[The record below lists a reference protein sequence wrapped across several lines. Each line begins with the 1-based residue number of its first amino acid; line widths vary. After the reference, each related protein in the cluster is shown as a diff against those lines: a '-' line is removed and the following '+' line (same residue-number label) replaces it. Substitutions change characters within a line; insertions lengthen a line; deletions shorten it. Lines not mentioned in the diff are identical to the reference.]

1 MKGTEKQISWATDI
15 INGFEGTTQ
24 GNVVGVMQKA
34 GQDKAKEV
42 LGELTPAAF
51 QAFLAKCDD
60 YIRKQD
66 AGWIIDNKDFLGTA
80 AAQELLK

>member
-1 MKGTEKQISWATDI
+1 MKGTEKQIIWATDI
-15 INGFEGTTQ
+15 LNGFDGTTQ

-51 QAFLAKCDD
+51 HAFLTKCDA
-60 YIRKQD
+60 YIRNQD
-66 AGWIIDNKDFLGTA
+66 AAWIIEHRDFLGPSA
-80 AAQELLK
+80 AMELLK